1 MSGLSVRTGG
11 TEPVPP
17 DPPSSFRRR
26 LISDGGFGGTGSVPP
41 TFLRGGAWLTPWRIR
56 LYGWTLIVL
65 YVAIFTVAV
74 ATFHRGGSRQ
84 IGTDFSQVWIAGR
97 SVLAGDAAAPFDIT
111 RHAAAQRQ
119 VFGPGADIYGWH
131 YPPYFL
137 AIAALCA
144 LLPYLPALFVWQAS
158 TLAFYGWTMWRIL
171 PYGPALVAAMAF
183 PAAYVNLG
191 HGHNG
196 FLTAG
201 LMGSAVLCLRAR
213 PLLAGAL
220 FALVAY
226 KPQFGLVVPVALVAG
241 GHWRTIA
248 AAAAML
254 CAMTA
259 ASVAGFGLASWRAFS
274 HGLEFTRVVVL
285 EQGSTGWEKIQSAF
299 AAVRMWGGAVTLA
312 YAVSATVALC
322 VLAGVAW
329 LYRRGADWRP
339 AGAALLSGALLT
351 TPYCLDYD
359 MMLLGP
365 ALGLLVSY
373 RLERGFAPW
382 EKTLLAV
389 IWLSPMLARLV
400 ARHLDLP
407 LGLAAI
413 AGVFVLACV
422 AGAGEVRP
430 IRTARI

>member
-1 MSGLSVRTGG
+1 M
-11 TEPVPP
+11 
-17 DPPSSFRRR
+17 
-26 LISDGGFGGTGSVPP
+26 FG
-41 TFLRGGAWLTPWRIR
+41 A
-56 LYGWTLIVL
+56 
-65 YVAIFTVAV
+65 
-74 ATFHRGGSRQ
+74 
-84 IGTDFSQVWIAGR
+84 
-97 SVLAGDAAAPFDIT
+97 
-111 RHAAAQRQ
+111 
-119 VFGPGADIYGWH
+119 GADIYGWH

-171 PYGPALVAAMAF
+171 PLGPALVAAIAF
-183 PAAYVNLG
+183 PAVYVNLG

-201 LMGSAVLCLRAR
+201 LMGSAVLCLRSR
-213 PLLAGAL
+213 PLVAGVL

-248 AAAAML
+248 AAAATL

-259 ASVAGFGLASWRAFS
+259 ASIAGFGLASWRAFS
-274 HGLEFTRVVVL
+274 QGLEFTRTVVL
-285 EQGSTGWEKIQSAF
+285 EQGNTGWEKIQSAF
-299 AAVRMWGGAVTLA
+299 AAVRMWGGGIALA
-312 YAVSATVALC
+312 YAASAVVAVG

-329 LYRRGADWRP
+329 LYRRGGDWRP

-389 IWLSPMLARLV
+389 IWLSPMLARLA
-400 ARHLDLP
+400 ARYLDLP

-413 AGVFVLACV
+413 AGVFVLACR
-422 AGAGEVRP
+422 AGALKARP
-430 IRTARI
+430 ASRARA